1 MTNRLA
7 LSAGV
12 LLIAASCSGSGGDA
26 NAGSGTGAT
35 LKDFAITFES
45 ENVSAGSTTFDI
57 VNDGPSSHEFE
68 VFRTDLAA
76 DALPVEGS
84 TVADDQLELV
94 DEAEDI
100 APGTSTSLTVE
111 LTAAHY
117 VAICNVSGHYEA
129 GMHAD
134 ITVT

>member
-1 MTNRLA
+1 MIKRIALA
-7 LSAGV
+7 AGV
-12 LLIAASCSGSGGDA
+12 LLLAASCGDSGGDA

-35 LKDFAITFES
+35 LKDFAITLES
-45 ENVSAGSTTFDI
+45 DNVAAGSTTFDI

-68 VFRTDLAA
+68 IFRTDLAG

-84 TVADDQLELV
+84 TVADDQLEFV

-111 LTAAHY
+111 LTAGHY